1 MTHPVTII
9 GAPASPYVRKVL
21 AVLELKRVPYRLDPV
36 VPFFGND
43 EFTRLSP
50 LRRVPVVIDGDL
62 VPVVIDGDLV
72 LPDSTVIC
80 EYLDERHPT
89 PPLMPRDPAARARAR
104 WLEEFADTR
113 MGDVL
118 VWGIFGG
125 AVIRPGVFKQPRDE
139 AALARLV
146 AEELPG
152 VMDFLESAAPQTGF
166 LAGDLGTADLAIA
179 VAFANL
185 RWSNVGANLAAWPA
199 ASAWIARIEVSQ
211 PLARLNALAERS
223 LTVRHADRP
232 ALFAEYD
239 VALVENSVA
248 AREARRGPMTTV

>member
-36 VPFFGND
+36 VPFFGTD

-50 LRRVPVVIDGDL
+50 LRR

-118 VWGIFGG
+118 RLGGFLVAPAEIESTLLEVPGLADAQAIAVPGPSGARAVAFVIMKPG
-125 AVIRPGVFKQPRDE
+125 AVFDE
-139 AALARLV
+139 AA
-146 AEELPG
+146 
-152 VMDFLESAAPQTGF
+152 S
-166 LAGDLGTADLAIA
+166 IA
-179 VAFANL
+179 HC
-185 RWSNVGANLAAWPA
+185 RG
-199 ASAWIARIEVSQ
+199 
-211 PLARLNALAERS
+211 
-223 LTVRHADRP
+223 ADRP
-232 ALFAEYD
+232 IQGSRPGDRAGRVPGHAQCERHQDPAGQAPGHGRSRAWLARISHRD
-239 VALVENSVA
+239 HAGAVANGR
-248 AREARRGPMTTV
+248 RE

>member
-1 MTHPVTII
+1 M
-9 GAPASPYVRKVL
+9 
-21 AVLELKRVPYRLDPV
+21 
-36 VPFFGND
+36 
-43 EFTRLSP
+43 
-50 LRRVPVVIDGDL
+50 
-62 VPVVIDGDLV
+62 
-72 LPDSTVIC
+72 
-80 EYLDERHPT
+80 
-89 PPLMPRDPAARARAR
+89 
-104 WLEEFADTR
+104 
-113 MGDVL
+113 L

-199 ASAWIARIEVSQ
+199 ASAWIARIEASQ